1 MASQINQTSPDPAIT
16 TTTIDYDHT
25 PSLSAQVIAN
35 NDDLLTEILVCL
47 PIKSLLKFKSVSKH
61 WLSLITTTNF
71 YFRRT
76 PFPHT
81 ATGLFAVAYLGLK
94 HSWLHFIS
102 LEKNS
107 ELFGGCRHYN
117 PLTSLPFPE
126 NKSGCISQSSN
137 GLLLIRTPLGSYYN
151 RIKNSEK
158 NFFVANPTTM
168 QYAMLPRPPA
178 CSGSTKNGFIF
189 NLAFDPSKSIHYKVV
204 CVRKIDHS
212 NQQYYQIEI
221 YSSATRTWKL
231 SGGPLD
237 APFDIGSSNHGNS
250 CDGVF
255 WNGAV
260 NWISKRHSLLYFNL
274 EEEQLN
280 EMPLPFNPERSNTS
294 FMYFG
299 ESRDHLHLITMFN
312 RKTQFD
318 VYEMERDYSNWFVKF
333 RVDLSEV
340 ASVYPQRNIGAR
352 LPLQEGLRNYFFYTD
367 AIKTALLLE
376 AIDREIGGI
385 AISGSR
391 GIAKTVMA
399 HGLHAILPPIDVAFG
414 TISSVDPACPEE

>member
-1 MASQINQTSPDPAIT
+1 MASQINQTSPDGAITIT
-16 TTTIDYDHT
+16 TTDYDRT

-35 NDDLLTEILVCL
+35 NDDLLTEILLRL

-61 WLSLITTTNF
+61 WLSLITTTSF

-81 ATGLFAVAYLGLK
+81 AAGLFAVGYLDLK
-94 HSWLHFIS
+94 HSCLHFIS
-102 LEKNS
+102 LNKDS
-107 ELFGGCRHYN
+107 KLLGGCN
-117 PLTSLPFPE
+117 PLKSLPFLE
-126 NKSGCISQSSN
+126 NKRGFISQSSN
-137 GLLLIRTPLGSYYN
+137 GLLLIRTPLESYYN

-158 NFFVANPTTM
+158 NFFVANPTTK
-168 QYAMLPRPPA
+168 QYAILPRPTA

-189 NLAFDPSKSIHYKVV
+189 NLAFDPSKSTHYKVV
-204 CVRKIDHS
+204 CVRNIDHS

-250 CDGVF
+250 GDGVF

-280 EMPLPFNPERSNTS
+280 EMPLPFNPEISNTS

-299 ESRDHLHLITMFN
+299 ESRDHLHLITVFKG
-312 RKTQFD
+312 KTEFD

-340 ASVYPQRNIGAR
+340 ASVYPQRNTGAR
-352 LPLQEGLRNYFFYTD
+352 LHLEEGLRNNFFFRVMSVVRCEIEEESYMVLHIQKGVIVYYF
-367 AIKTALLLE
+367 KTNTFKKLL
-376 AIDREIGGI
+376 GTGI
-385 AISGSR
+385 MGYRSNCHPYIESFA
-391 GIAKTVMA
+391 
-399 HGLHAILPPIDVAFG
+399 PI
-414 TISSVDPACPEE
+414 CCL